1 MTRRRHSSGAAMELL
16 ARYRVFLGFVFA
28 AVTLWLAAP
37 TRTSLIIGGAIMI
50 AGECLRIW
58 AAGHLEKSKEVT
70 RSGPYTFTRH
80 PLYLGSSLI
89 GIGFAVAARHVVVA
103 VIVAAYLLFTLT
115 AAMRSEE
122 AHLREKFGGEY
133 DAYAEKRAAPMQRRF
148 SWQRALANREQHAM
162 AGLAAAL
169 AVLWSKMH

>member
-1 MTRRRHSSGAAMELL
+1 MTFL

-28 AVTLWLAAP
+28 AVTLWLATP
-37 TRTSLIIGGAIMI
+37 TRNSLVIGAAIMI

-58 AAGHLEKSKEVT
+58 AAGHLEKSTEVT
-70 RSGPYTFTRH
+70 RSGPYRFTRH

-89 GIGFAVAARHVVVA
+89 GVGFAIASRNLLVAAI
-103 VIVAAYLLFTLT
+103 VIGYLLLTLT

-122 AHLREKFGGEY
+122 AHLREKFGDAY
-133 DAYAEKRAAPMQRRF
+133 DAYAEKRDSPMDRSF
-148 SWQRALANREQHAM
+148 SWRRAINNREHHAL

-169 AVLWSKMH
+169 LLLAAKCG